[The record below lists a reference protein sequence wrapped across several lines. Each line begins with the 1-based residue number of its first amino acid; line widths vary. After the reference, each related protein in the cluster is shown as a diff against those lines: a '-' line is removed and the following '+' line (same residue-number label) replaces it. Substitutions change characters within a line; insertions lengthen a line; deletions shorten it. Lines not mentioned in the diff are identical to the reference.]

1 MVWAG
6 AADDFKL
13 ALKAANLDFTGFFK
27 TGLLTFFFCWYKQ
40 LQGLLC
46 IGGWGVNKTF
56 HSKLSTKG
64 LGTEHWKVTSVGM
77 WNVQNRFR
85 KSKNKTISF
94 KSNPNFPRQAHLD
107 HFLDWFRGFLHPPCL
122 TLFLKVF
129 KLLVYIL
136 HLSQNK
142 ASCWFMQIK
151 KEQCKLL
158 IINLILIL

>member
-56 HSKLSTKG
+56 HSNLSTKG
-64 LGTEHWKVTSVGM
+64 LWTEHWKVTSVEM

-85 KSKNKTISF
+85 KSKYKTISF
-94 KSNPNFPRQAHLD
+94 KSNPSFPDR
-107 HFLDWFRGFLHPPCL
+107 L
-122 TLFLKVF
+122 TLTTFLTGSGDF
-129 KLLVYIL
+129 FT
-136 HLSQNK
+136 HPASRCFCRSSNFLSTSSTFHK
-142 ASCWFMQIK
+142 TKHHADSCRLK
-151 KEQCKLL
+151 K
-158 IINLILIL
+158 NNVNF

>member
-13 ALKAANLDFTGFFK
+13 ALKAANLDLTGFFK

-40 LQGLLC
+40 LQGLFC

-56 HSKLSTKG
+56 HLNLSTKG
-64 LGTEHWKVTSVGM
+64 LWTEHWKVTSVEM

-94 KSNPNFPRQAHLD
+94 KSNPSFPPDR
-107 HFLDWFRGFLHPPCL
+107 L
-122 TLFLKVF
+122 TLTTFLTGSGDF
-129 KLLVYIL
+129 FT
-136 HLSQNK
+136 HPASRCFWRSSNFLSTSSTFHK
-142 ASCWFMQIK
+142 TKHHADSCRLK
-151 KEQCKLL
+151 K
-158 IINLILIL
+158 NNVNF